1 MTGTRRSPLLV
12 AALKLA
18 IPAGSVSPGQFV
30 QVHQDFSRDP
40 GRDHDQ
46 NRTAGTEMPAVIR
59 DFGWPFQEGASR

>member
-12 AALKLA
+12 AVLKLA

-40 GRDHDQ
+40 DRDQ
-46 NRTAGTEMPAVIR
+46 NRTAGTEMPALIR